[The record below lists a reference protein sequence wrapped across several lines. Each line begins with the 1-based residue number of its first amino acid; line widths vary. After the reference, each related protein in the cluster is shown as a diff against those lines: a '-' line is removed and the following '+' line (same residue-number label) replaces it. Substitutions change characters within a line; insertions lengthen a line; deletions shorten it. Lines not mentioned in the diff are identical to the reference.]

1 MYLYFIFAV
10 LLQTLSTWSAF
21 LSGHLNRTP
30 LQAQV
35 SISTSVEE
43 VDIHDLQA
51 ELNME
56 NLNLCHGILHSSGV
70 RELSDIQYLTEEQI
84 VDMGIHAFDK
94 RNIDRVKEKLS
105 KKNSNND
112 GSKMP
117 RELST
122 HRDGM

>member
-1 MYLYFIFAV
+1 
-10 LLQTLSTWSAF
+10 
-21 LSGHLNRTP
+21 
-30 LQAQV
+30 
-35 SISTSVEE
+35 VEE

-51 ELNME
+51 ELNAE

-84 VDMGIHAFDK
+84 VDMGIDAFDK

-112 GSKMP
+112 GGKMP

-122 HRDGM
+122 QRDGM